1 MILKNLA
8 KAAVLT
14 AVALGSVALAGQ
26 AGNTP
31 AHPGTS
37 SQTSPPAPTT
47 PASAPAGPSNSE
59 NSTSSSTSPA
69 PAPHI
74 TIATEAPAPA
84 PWPLQDRIAWAA
96 NLILALIADA
106 GIIFFVFL
114 LRSINRQARYAEAA
128 AQAAAESAQASLH
141 LAQAQERAERPWILV
156 TAEPSVGTP
165 DAFSVIAANRGRGPA
180 RIVSLT
186 EGIAFAKDETALPP
200 DPAYKQSESL
210 TPISAMVLLPGE
222 SATIKSFRREEV
234 PAVCKNQDQLSRVE
248 YWDERIYLYGK
259 VTYANLQAPDDKQ
272 SYDTAWCCWYI
283 HGRQKSGMVMAG
295 KPPYNQHS

>member
-14 AVALGSVALAGQ
+14 AVAFGPVALAGQ
-26 AGNTP
+26 AGNVP
-31 AHPGTS
+31 AHPGTPAP
-37 SQTSPPAPTT
+37 TSPPASAA
-47 PASAPAGPSNSE
+47 PASATAGQSNSE
-59 NSTSSSTSPA
+59 NSNAQGPQ
-69 PAPHI
+69 PHI
-74 TIATEAPAPA
+74 TIATEAPAAA

-96 NLILALIADA
+96 NLILTLIADV

-128 AQAAAESAQASLH
+128 AQAAAESAQAALH
-141 LAQAQERAERPWILV
+141 LAQAQERSERPWILV

-165 DAFSVIAANRGRGPA
+165 DAFSVVAANRGRGPA

-186 EGIAFAKDETALPP
+186 EGIAFAKDETTLPP
-200 DPAYKQSESL
+200 DPDYKQSESL

-222 SATIKSFRREEV
+222 STTIKSFRRDEV
-234 PAVCKNQDQLSRVE
+234 PSVCKNQDQLSRVE

-259 VTYANLQAPDDKQ
+259 VTYADLQSTDGKETHE
-272 SYDTAWCCWYI
+272 TAWCCWYI